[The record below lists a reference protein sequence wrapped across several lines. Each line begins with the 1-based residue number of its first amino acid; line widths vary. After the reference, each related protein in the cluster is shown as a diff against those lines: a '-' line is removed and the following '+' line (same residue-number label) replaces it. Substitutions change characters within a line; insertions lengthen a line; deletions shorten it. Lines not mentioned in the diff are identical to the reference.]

1 MIFVTL
7 FVILQVPY
15 LVQIIKTDTIIKIIV
30 KDCKT
35 KRDAFHGVKNKY
47 KTDKSDE
54 TKFVLKEKSKDFTR
68 ELNKRF
74 RIYQEKCADEL
85 RSHSKTDTKS
95 FWKTLKKVSGNSK
108 RNPLSPL
115 ILCMNTSRN

>member
-1 MIFVTL
+1 MIFNYSNNNSKPWFT
-7 FVILQVPY
+7 
-15 LVQIIKTDTIIKIIV
+15 

-54 TKFVLKEKSKDFTR
+54 TKFVLTEKSKDFKR
-68 ELNKRF
+68 ELNKSF

-85 RSHSKTDTKS
+85 RSHSKVDTKS
-95 FWKTLKKVSGNSK
+95 FWKTWKKFSGNSQK
-108 RNPLSPL
+108 ITYPH
-115 ILCMNTSRN
+115 